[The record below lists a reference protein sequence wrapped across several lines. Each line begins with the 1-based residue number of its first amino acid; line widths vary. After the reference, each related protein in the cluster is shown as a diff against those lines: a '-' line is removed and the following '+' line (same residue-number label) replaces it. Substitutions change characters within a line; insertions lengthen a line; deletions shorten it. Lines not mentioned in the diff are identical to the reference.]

1 MWRVRFVAIRRVR
14 WAHGTQRGEGSCAR
28 CVRTMRIIFFY
39 FFLVKP
45 SSYSRTTYTDGRGD
59 DGKTPRRGREGLRA
73 QPRHAPRASNARGH
87 RPRRRAQKPSPS
99 VAQRAGR
106 EERVLVEGYPGGP
119 HSSRV
124 HVDAPGCAAQGA
136 PAVRRTL
143 YVGIAAAADRVRAV
157 PAAWRRTR
165 VQVKSSQ
172 VRLPSRQ
179 SAHKAYVRVAF

>member
-1 MWRVRFVAIRRVR
+1 
-14 WAHGTQRGEGSCAR
+14 
-28 CVRTMRIIFFY
+28 MRLLRPFGIITFCFF
-39 FFLVKP
+39 F
-45 SSYSRTTYTDGRGD
+45 
-59 DGKTPRRGREGLRA
+59 GKTVFLLTNNGHGRTRRRRENTKAGARGA
-73 QPRHAPRASNARGH
+73 KGAAAPRASNARGH
-87 RPRRRAQKPSPS
+87 RPRRRAQKPSLS

-124 HVDAPGCAAQGA
+124 HVNAPGCAAQGA

-165 VQVKSSQ
+165 VRVLCRLRRAEP
-172 VRLPSRQ
+172 VR
-179 SAHKAYVRVAF
+179 AHAALLTCPQRVGRGGR